1 MYHYVPIVLSS
12 SFLEAVFHQ
21 FLFLD
26 CDRIVTQVELGVRS
40 LNGQNA
46 CIGACHVGNQWQLA
60 LLLFND
66 LREDKRGRP
75 AWSAQ
80 CGGVAE
86 VYPKTIHSYAPV
98 EGHTSMLG
106 SCTCDKGNADRRT
119 DIPTDRQNR
128 QIDFDGFHFYCQK
141 YLEYPAKGVSG
152 P

>member
-1 MYHYVPIVLSS
+1 MYHYVPILLFS
-12 SFLEAVFHQ
+12 SFLEAVFHR

-66 LREDKRGRP
+66 LREDKWGCP

-86 VYPKTIHSYAPV
+86 VYPKTISRGRSYLHAGV
-98 EGHTSMLG
+98 M
-106 SCTCDKGNADRRT
+106 
-119 DIPTDRQNR
+119 
-128 QIDFDGFHFYCQK
+128 
-141 YLEYPAKGVSG
+141 YLL
-152 P
+152 